1 MLNTTWNI
9 NYMDLVNDVMI
20 NDKNT
25 LLFIHDPTEPANEF
39 IYRSFVQLSDFIE
52 KRLGLNDQLRA
63 AAYDM
68 SEVRLHHRFY
78 SDHKFMKNS
87 FYIVSKDRASYPI
100 FEDKEFSTNGM
111 LRFAMKHIKGSFR
124 LKKNLEL
131 TKEDEFVGLSLKGI
145 KGLDLGSGDDTTAD
159 L

>member
-25 LLFIHDPTEPANEF
+25 LLFIHDPTEPPNEF
-39 IYRSFVQLSDFIE
+39 IYKTFVQISDFIDN
-52 KRLGLNDQLRA
+52 RLGLNDKLRA

-87 FYIVSKDRASYPI
+87 FYIVSKDRTAYPI
-100 FEDKEFSTNGM
+100 FEEGEFSANGI
-111 LRFAMKHIKGSFR
+111 LRFALKHIKGSFR
-124 LKKNLEL
+124 LKPNLEL
-131 TKEDEFVGLSLKGI
+131 TQEDKFVGLSLKGI
-145 KGLDLGSGDDTTAD
+145 KGLDLDNGGD